1 MTVMDAPA
9 HSLADIDATSVISF
23 ADGLVGCES
32 WKHFVL
38 LTSDEE
44 DLPVGVLQ
52 SIDEPAVRFMVT
64 DPRHIDP
71 SYSASISFEDRM
83 ALGLSPDSSPVI
95 YCTLT
100 VGDDGAIT
108 ANLLGPL
115 AINVNTRQ
123 ARQLVLSDGDYSA
136 RHPVGQVA

>member
-1 MTVMDAPA
+1 MEAPA
-9 HSLADIDATSVISF
+9 LSLPDVDAASVISF
-23 ADGLVGCES
+23 PDGLVGCGD

-52 SIDEPAVRFMVT
+52 CIDEPAVRFMVT
-64 DPRHIDP
+64 DPRLVDS
-71 SYSASISFEDRM
+71 SYSPSISLEDQL
-83 ALGLSPDSSPVI
+83 ALGLAPDARPVI

-100 VGDDGAIT
+100 IASDGSIT

-115 AINVNTRQ
+115 AINERTRQ
-123 ARQLVLSDGDYSA
+123 ARQLVLADGDYSA
-136 RHPVGQVA
+136 RHPVGQVG